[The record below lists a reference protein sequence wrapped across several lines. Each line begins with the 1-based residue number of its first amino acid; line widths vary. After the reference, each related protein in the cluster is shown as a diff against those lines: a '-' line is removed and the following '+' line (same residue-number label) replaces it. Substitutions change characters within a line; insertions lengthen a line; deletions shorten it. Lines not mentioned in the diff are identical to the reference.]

1 MIFTQSCKLLIA
13 VIKLIQNKI
22 KGAPM
27 RIPRVLIA
35 ILALLAVS
43 GCTQHK
49 MESNYRDFRSWWS
62 VKPSHMGNRFGPM
75 TTGYS
80 GQNEA
85 GLAVL
90 KPPGME
96 PLPPESWHEIDNYGV
111 PARASSSGMHPPV
124 AYGESVSVY
133 PLEEDA
139 HGVRPR
145 HVIEQPMA
153 APMPVQMQESVVVE
167 PLAMGYGEMV
177 SQIYFLHGS
186 AHLGASDRKQLAT
199 AARKIDTRG
208 LSVTVVGHAS
218 HRVNTT
224 DDPIRKK
231 EINFEMAQKRANAV
245 TNALIS
251 QGVQPSWV
259 MAVSKGDE
267 EPNRNRGRR
276 SQEAA
281 DRRAEVFMNGQ

>member
-1 MIFTQSCKLLIA
+1 
-13 VIKLIQNKI
+13 
-22 KGAPM
+22 M
-27 RIPRVLIA
+27 RIPRSLIA

-49 MESNYRDFRSWWS
+49 MESNYRDFRNWWS
-62 VKPSHMGNRFGPM
+62 VKPSHMGNRWGPM

-80 GQNEA
+80 DQNEA
-85 GLAVL
+85 GRAVL

-96 PLPPESWHEIDNYGV
+96 PLSPEDWHEIDNYGV
-111 PARASSSGMHPPV
+111 PARGAAPGMHPPV

-133 PLEEDA
+133 PLEEDEN
-139 HGVRPR
+139 GVRPR

-153 APMPVQMQESVVVE
+153 APMPVQTQESVVVE
-167 PLAMGYGEMV
+167 PLAMGYGKMIR
-177 SQIYFLHGS
+177 QIFFGHGS
-186 AHLGASDRKQLAT
+186 AHLGATDRKQLASS
-199 AARKIDTRG
+199 ARTIDKSG
-208 LSVTVVGHAS
+208 SVSVTVVGHAS

-251 QGVQPSWV
+251 QGVQPGWV
-259 MAVSKGDE
+259 LAVSKGDD
-267 EPNRNRGRR
+267 EPNMNRGRR

-281 DRRAEVFMNGQ
+281 DRRVEVFMNGQ